1 MISEEVK
8 NSLITYAMIGA
19 IGYLFS
25 GVSDGKHERD
35 IFGVHLEYLKKSSDK
50 LWEMKDY
57 DLISKPQEVKEDYE
71 YRLAEKDEKIKDLEH
86 DLDILKTRLDGE

>member
-1 MISEEVK
+1 MVSKEVK
-8 NSLITYAMIGA
+8 DSLITYGTMAA
-19 IGYLFS
+19 IAFLFS

-50 LWEMKDY
+50 LWDMKDY
-57 DLISKPQEVKEDYE
+57 DLMFKPQEVKENYE

-86 DLDILKTRLDGE
+86 QIDLLKAKNDD